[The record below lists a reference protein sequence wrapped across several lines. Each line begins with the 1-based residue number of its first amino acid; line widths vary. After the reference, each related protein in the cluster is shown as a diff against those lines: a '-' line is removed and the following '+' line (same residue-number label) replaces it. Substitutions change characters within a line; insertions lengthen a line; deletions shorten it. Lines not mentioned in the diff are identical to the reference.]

1 MLHYHAVILHALFT
15 DYMLLLS
22 ILYTFN
28 ILFYV
33 YVVCVCVCVVWC
45 VCVCVCVALV
55 NQHAKLMRHVV
66 ICGLP
71 RSTIFF
77 QIISQMARFSK
88 KKLPNTVCV
97 CFDFL
102 YNVCLKHFSLRE

>member
-45 VCVCVCVALV
+45 VCVCVCV
-55 NQHAKLMRHVV
+55 
-66 ICGLP
+66 
-71 RSTIFF
+71 
-77 QIISQMARFSK
+77 
-88 KKLPNTVCV
+88 
-97 CFDFL
+97 
-102 YNVCLKHFSLRE
+102 